1 MIPVMIKPAEDEL
14 FTTWIEAVA
23 EVNNLSVGQFYEDYF
38 NIEHGRKRKYN
49 SWYPVGLEKACKMH
63 QDMAFFPDLDEAL
76 KKHTD
81 LYVSMS
87 MMPVGM
93 SAKYFEAVL
102 RSDVRKIISSKW
114 EVNQRYHICPECRK
128 EDLAQYHR
136 TIIHVPHQISAV
148 NVCWKHGC
156 VLEGNENAPVIHNMD
171 MEHRIAAYARELYQK
186 PCIAHINQ
194 TKTVIGRYSSEHH
207 AKFSKVLTDAS
218 SDGYLDTEQIRVI
231 DMEYRNSARLRNQYL
246 LRLLAYL
253 YPDINELRD
262 KLEEC
267 NDTSY
272 QDTEEFDCIGIC
284 GVLGE
289 YRCKRCG
296 VIFHMHPK
304 AIQVGVPCPCC
315 KSGRTEDEQM
325 SVYLKLY
332 QNGEYERTDDKKM
345 LRHKP
350 CGSKKRIKPSFWFV
364 AEECQCCKSRTI
376 GKWQQA
382 LDADLKEYQV
392 TGVSAMQTNGVR
404 EITMRHKTCGNTFQI
419 QGYDYYFRGNT
430 ELVECPYCKKR
441 FVKSIE
447 SKQRLGLYRR
457 AVNGMGM
464 TIAAYHGSRDMTVR
478 LDNGLERR
486 MSWETFKSGAMKIPE
501 IHIGEEMT
509 NYQGLHCQII
519 RYENNSDLTVRFDNG
534 VEVDCIYKAFKRG
547 RVRCG

>member
-23 EVNNLSVGQFYEDYF
+23 EVNGISVGQFYEDYF

-49 SWYPVGLEKACKMH
+49 SLYPVGLEMACKMH
-63 QDMAFFPDLDEAL
+63 QDMAFFPDLDEVL

-81 LYVSMS
+81 LYVSMP

-93 SAKYFEAVL
+93 SAKYFEAAL
-102 RSDVRKIISSKW
+102 RSDARKIISSRRG
-114 EVNQRYHICPECRK
+114 VTQGYRICPECRK
-128 EDLAQYHR
+128 EDLVQYHR
-136 TIIHVPHQISAV
+136 AVIHVPHQISAV

-156 VLEGNENAPVIHNMD
+156 VLECQGDASVIHNMD
-171 MEHRIAAYARELYQK
+171 MEQRIAAYARELYQK
-186 PCIAHINQ
+186 PCITHIDQ
-194 TKTVIGRYSSEHH
+194 TKTVIGRYLSEHRT
-207 AKFSKVLTDAS
+207 KFSKVLTDAS
-218 SDGYLDTEQIRVI
+218 SDGYLDTEQMRVI

-253 YPDINELRD
+253 YPNINELRD

-267 NDTSY
+267 NDISY
-272 QDTEEFDCIGIC
+272 HDTEEFDCIGIC
-284 GVLGE
+284 GILGE

-296 VIFHMHPK
+296 EIFHMHPK

-325 SVYLKLY
+325 FVYLKLY
-332 QNGEYERTDDKKM
+332 QNGEYELTDDKRL

-350 CGSKKRIKPSFWFV
+350 CGFKKRIKPSFWFV

-376 GKWQQA
+376 EKWQQA

-404 EITMRHKTCGNTFQI
+404 AITMRHKTCGNIFQI
-419 QGYDYYFRGNT
+419 QGYDHYFRGNT

-464 TIAAYHGSRDMTVR
+464 TVVAYHGSRDMTVR

-486 MSWETFKSGAMKIPE
+486 MAWETFKSGAMKIPE

-509 NYQGLHCQII
+509 NYQGLHCQIT